1 MVDGLPCVVFYQP
14 FSVSRIVSN
23 TMRCHQ
29 FRSSLTRRDLLRSSA
44 GGFGHL
50 VLSAMAARSGL
61 AAPAPSAASPASA
74 PGLPHFRPRA
84 KRVIFL
90 FMWGG
95 PSHVDLFDPK
105 PRLNQDEGK
114 SLSGKDVGVPRDNL
128 GKIMGSPFKFSQHGQ
143 SGTWISE
150 LFPEVSKHADKMC
163 VIRSVHTNGSAHGE
177 ALLRLHTGQANLV
190 RPSVGAWV
198 SYGLGSESDNLPAF
212 ITISPPRGH
221 GGVQNYGNAFL
232 PAIHQ
237 GTAIGSAE
245 TPISK
250 AVIPNLIN
258 KRITPGL
265 QRSQLDLVQSLN
277 RKHLRDVKTDQGIE
291 GLIGSYE
298 LAFKMQSTM
307 PQIMS
312 LDDES
317 KATLDMY
324 GVDAEPTDNFARQCL
339 LARKFAERGVR
350 YIQVSTDYTWDH
362 HNKVKKG
369 HIDESAKVD
378 RPIAGLLQDLEQRGL
393 LDDTLVLWGG
403 EFGRTPMSENGDGRN
418 HHPQVF
424 TMWMAGGGVKGG
436 LTYGATD
443 DFGYGPV
450 ENPVHMHDLHATLL
464 HTLGIDH
471 EQLTYRHAGRDFRLT
486 DVYGNVVTDILA

>member
-1 MVDGLPCVVFYQP
+1 
-14 FSVSRIVSN
+14 
-23 TMRCHQ
+23 MRCHH
-29 FRSSLTRRDLLRSSA
+29 FAPALTRRALLQSSA

-50 VLSAMAARSGL
+50 VLSALAARSGL
-61 AAPAPSAASPASA
+61 ASAGPASSESA
-74 PGLPHFRPRA
+74 LAARAPHFRPRA
-84 KRVIFL
+84 RRIIFL

-105 PRLNQDEGK
+105 PRLNELAGK
-114 SLSGKDVGVPRDNL
+114 PLAGKDVGSTRDSL
-128 GKIMGSPFKFSQHGQ
+128 GTILGSPFRFAQHGQ
-143 SGTWISE
+143 SGIWMSE
-150 LFPEVSKHADKMC
+150 LFPHLAQQADRLC
-163 VIRSVHTNGSAHGE
+163 VVRSVHTEGTAHGE
-177 ALLRLHTGQANLV
+177 ALLRLHTGEANLV

-198 SYGLGSESDNLPAF
+198 SYGLGSDSDNLPAF

-237 GTAIGSAE
+237 AMAIGSAE
-245 TPISK
+245 IPIAK
-250 AVIPNLIN
+250 AVIPNLVN
-258 KRITPGL
+258 KRLDPAL

-277 RKHLRDVKTDQGIE
+277 RNHLLDAGGDQAID

-298 LAFKMQSTM
+298 LAFRMQSTM
-307 PQIMS
+307 PRIMS

-317 KATLDMY
+317 KATLDHY
-324 GVDAEPTDNFARQCL
+324 GVGAEPTDNFARQCL

-362 HNKVKKG
+362 HNKVEKG
-369 HIDESAKVD
+369 HIAEAAKVD
-378 RPIAGLLQDLEQRGL
+378 RPIAALLEDLDQRGL
-393 LDDTLVLWGG
+393 LDETLVLWGG
-403 EFGRTPMSENGDGRN
+403 EFGRTPMAENSDGRN

-424 TMWMAGGGVKGG
+424 TMWMAGGGVRPG

-443 DFGYGPV
+443 DFGFHPV

-464 HTLGIDH
+464 YALGLDH
-471 EQLTYRHAGRDFRLT
+471 ERLTFRYAGRDFRLT
-486 DVYGNVVTDILA
+486 DVYGKVVHGLLA